1 MHRDERNAT
10 RTTSTG
16 DSMANQDS
24 DFGRALEKA
33 CAARGFNCI
42 TGAGQA
48 YVYVP
53 GAKGLRFRVASDTV
67 RLVEGPLHD
76 QRTVDFIVTLN
87 KHADHDARCQWQVE
101 CVMDLVER
109 HMGLVRGAA

>member
-1 MHRDERNAT
+1 
-10 RTTSTG
+10 
-16 DSMANQDS
+16 MANQDT

-33 CAARGFNCI
+33 CAARGFNAD

-53 GAKGLRFRVASDTV
+53 GAKGMRFRVASDTV

-76 QRTVDFIVTLN
+76 LRNVDAIAIVGQ
-87 KHADHDARCQWQVE
+87 HADKDARCQWQVE
-101 CVMDLVER
+101 CVMALVEK